1 MGAVVR
7 YAAGVNDPGARG
19 MIVAELP
26 GAMPF
31 ACSAG
36 VRPGIFLH
44 GGDSRA
50 TVGHGEDRDSTR
62 RSAAGDHF
70 AASNRPDGRLWS
82 NRSATAC
89 RAAARNCLDRQGDSL
104 IRPRSGADTGDSAS
118 LRGAVE

>member
-1 MGAVVR
+1 
-7 YAAGVNDPGARG
+7 

-44 GGDSRA
+44 GEDSRA
-50 TVGHGEDRDSTR
+50 TVGHGEDRDGIR
-62 RSAAGDHF
+62 RSAAGDDF
-70 AASNRPDGRLWS
+70 AATNRPEGRLWS
-82 NRSATAC
+82 NLSATAC
-89 RAAARNCLDRQGDSL
+89 RAAAWNCIGCQGDSL
-104 IRPRSGADTGDSAS
+104 IRPRIGADTGDSAS